1 MAQETAGTI
10 GIPVLKNELL
20 PYLTDYARRRERAE
34 LYKQKAEQRAAELA
48 AKRAAEKE
56 AELNRY
62 IPPAFEIAK
71 GGYWQPAIKKRME
84 AEQATALQR
93 IKDAKTTAEKAKAS
107 QDYSNI
113 MQELNYGG
121 EQETQKQKENV
132 KALRE
137 SGYNVDENALAQ
149 YYTEQ
154 AAANPNFFGTNH
166 IVNFKEWAKSNPQK
180 YINPAAIGTSLLKQ
194 YQPVSVGIKTKEGK
208 DESFVYNPLFEPERV
223 KDTLTGANIFRA
235 QKPNLVKIQEAL
247 EANPNLREAAD
258 AYIDPIAAQI
268 KSNAPGMSSTEAY
281 TLAAEEFF
289 GKSLPQG
296 RAKETYDYS
305 EVRPRKEGAGGGGDE
320 QYTMS
325 ITTKAGPGKH
335 RFNVEALEVGRDKT
349 GARVI
354 KPKSQ
359 PQYGTVGSKDDVKF
373 VYSTEYS
380 HPGNKEVR
388 ILQADE
394 GDVSAYADRLP
405 DGGYLLKPG
414 FKYSSPTKRTLY
426 FADKDLYFGGTEEG
440 PYAGKNWTRIKKGDE
455 VPTETALE
463 RIRTAKKENKPAGLV
478 QQTGYELTANLGNGT
493 SLNIF
498 VPQES
503 AGEIDKHIQMEQ
515 QKKRR
520 KKGPETEV
528 SQLGSGEVELIK

>member
-1 MAQETAGTI
+1 VEAQRLIESDPDMKEAFEVFVKNRGDKYKTQTFTDPGTGSPI
-10 GIPVLKNELL
+10 MLRPEI
-20 PYLTDYARRRERAE
+20 
-34 LYKQKAEQRAAELA
+34 AEQ
-48 AKRAAEKE
+48 K
-56 AELNRY
+56 
-62 IPPAFEIAK
+62 
-71 GGYWQPAIKKRME
+71 
-84 AEQATALQR
+84 
-93 IKDAKTTAEKAKAS
+93 
-107 QDYSNI
+107 
-113 MQELNYGG
+113 
-121 EQETQKQKENV
+121 
-132 KALRE
+132 
-137 SGYNVDENALAQ
+137 
-149 YYTEQ
+149 
-154 AAANPNFFGTNH
+154 
-166 IVNFKEWAKSNPQK
+166 
-180 YINPAAIGTSLLKQ
+180 
-194 YQPVSVGIKTKEGK
+194 
-208 DESFVYNPLFEPERV
+208 
-223 KDTLTGANIFRA
+223 
-235 QKPNLVKIQEAL
+235 
-247 EANPNLREAAD
+247 
-258 AYIDPIAAQI
+258 
-268 KSNAPGMSSTEAY
+268 
-281 TLAAEEFF
+281 AAEEFMENAF
-289 GKSLPQG
+289 GRYGKVKYGQSFQM
-296 RAKETYDYS
+296 
-305 EVRPRKEGAGGGGDE
+305 PRKGGAGGGGDE

-335 RFNVEALEVGRDKT
+335 RFNVEALEVGKDKT

-405 DGGYLLKPG
+405 DGGYLLKSG
-414 FKYSSPTKRTLY
+414 FKYSSPTLRTLY

-463 RIRTAKKENKPAGLV
+463 RIRSAKKENKPAGLV
-478 QQTGYELTANLGNGT
+478 QQTGYELTANLGSGT